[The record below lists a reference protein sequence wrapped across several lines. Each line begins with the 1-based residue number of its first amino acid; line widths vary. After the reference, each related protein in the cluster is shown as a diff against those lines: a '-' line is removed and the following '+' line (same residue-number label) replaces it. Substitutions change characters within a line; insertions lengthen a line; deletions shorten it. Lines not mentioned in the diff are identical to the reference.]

1 MTKMWLVLTLLSGDP
16 FAALV
21 DAKVCLAAAESFR
34 AGHAIEIL
42 GLDGDKDEITN
53 ISCQEPCTDG
63 ACS

>member
-1 MTKMWLVLTLLSGDP
+1 MIKMWLILQLASGDP

-21 DAKVCLAAAESFR
+21 DAKTCLAAAESFR
-34 AGHAIEIL
+34 SGHTIEIL

-53 ISCQEPCTDG
+53 ITCQEPCTDG

>member
-1 MTKMWLVLTLLSGDP
+1 MTKMWLILQLASGDP

-21 DAKVCLAAAESFR
+21 DRHTCLVAAESFKS
-34 AGHAIEIL
+34 GHTIEIL
-42 GLDGDKDEITN
+42 GLDGDRDEITS